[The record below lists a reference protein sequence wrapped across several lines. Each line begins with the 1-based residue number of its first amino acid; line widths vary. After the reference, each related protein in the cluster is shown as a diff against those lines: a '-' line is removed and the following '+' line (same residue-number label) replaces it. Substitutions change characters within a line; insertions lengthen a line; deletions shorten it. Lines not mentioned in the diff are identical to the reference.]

1 MKNFTKYISLLL
13 LFHFLSCKKDSALKG
28 DLNDPSIN
36 KPIDNSSYGSVTVSF
51 TNKVGENDLVL
62 NIGNYVNANGD
73 SFTVSKFKY
82 YVSNIVLKKS
92 DGSTYVQKES
102 YHLIDSKNGNTY
114 TLKLDSVPVGTY
126 SSIDFIL
133 GVDSA
138 RNTSGAQVGALD
150 PALGMFWSWNQGY
163 IFLMM
168 EGTSPSST
176 TFNNSIIF
184 HLGGFTPP
192 YNCIRKI
199 NPTFGA
205 KELVVSG
212 GNTSKMG
219 IKTDMLKMFIGR
231 SPVKFGVTNL
241 AMEGAIATT
250 IADNCVDMFSV
261 TSIEN

>member
-1 MKNFTKYISLLL
+1 MQFSFTPKVKHDKGQLIVSFKHVVENELLKL
-13 LFHFLSCKKDSALKG
+13 DSANYKNELG
-28 DLNDPSIN
+28 Q
-36 KPIDNSSYGSVTVSF
+36 SF
-51 TNKVGENDLVL
+51 T
-62 NIGNYVNANGD
+62 I
-73 SFTVSKFKY
+73 SKFKY
-82 YVSNIVLKKS
+82 YIGQIHLKNSKGKDFIFKDYFLINEDEELSKQIKLNNIP
-92 DGSTYVQKES
+92 
-102 YHLIDSKNGNTY
+102 NGNY
-114 TLKLDSVPVGTY
+114 K
-126 SSIDFIL
+126 SISFIL